1 MQPFF
6 LKFYFSSYVSLV
18 LGLILALTSNIKL
31 LDSSMV
37 NSLKG
42 TAWENKK
49 LCLFALIIGVKEHP
63 AYGGW
68 PRPCRCLHVIAGPF
82 GPAKDMLWTI
92 RVPEEQ
98 ISCCKCCPGFWFF
111 FKNFFFQF
119 LEMRVCVSVMKA
131 FFLNMKFV
139 LNK

>member
-1 MQPFF
+1 ME
-6 LKFYFSSYVSLV
+6 K
-18 LGLILALTSNIKL
+18 GLMGGK
-31 LDSSMV
+31 MPR
-37 NSLKG
+37 LKG
-42 TAWENKK
+42 TAWEDKK
-49 LCLFALIIGVKEHP
+49 LCLFALIIGVKEHQ

-68 PRPCRCLHVIAGPF
+68 PRPFRCLHVIPGPF

-119 LEMRVCVSVMKA
+119 LEMRVCVSVMEA

>member
-1 MQPFF
+1 MVFEDYIYIRRPQKKWKYVK
-6 LKFYFSSYVSLV
+6 LFSLRGTRVKMTLYY
-18 LGLILALTSNIKL
+18 TSR
-31 LDSSMV
+31 V
-37 NSLKG
+37 KG

-68 PRPCRCLHVIAGPF
+68 PRPCRCLHVIPGPF

-111 FKNFFFQF
+111 FKNFFLQF
-119 LEMRVCVSVMKA
+119 LEMRVCVSVMEA